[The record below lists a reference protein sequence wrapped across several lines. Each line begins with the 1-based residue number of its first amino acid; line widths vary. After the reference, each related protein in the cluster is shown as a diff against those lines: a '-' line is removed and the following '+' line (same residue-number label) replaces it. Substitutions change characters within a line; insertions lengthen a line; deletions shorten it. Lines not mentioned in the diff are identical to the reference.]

1 MNKRLKLATLIG
13 MVFSALAFSATAQKT
28 ATLIDFTYIPRDAL
42 GNDDNSRRP
51 YEYAFG
57 DWGNNKVQLIR
68 DKGLVIN
75 HLGSKGGVGMNKGL
89 RLKGAD
95 KAVVVFIIGNRN
107 EAESF
112 NFNLTD
118 KDGTDHSFRIPLTGM
133 SKGQVLTAVI
143 RLDKAKKENKP
154 GTKPGLD
161 LEKLKSWQ
169 IAGDFGDKPLEVL
182 VQKVLSYKD
191 EEP

>member
-1 MNKRLKLATLIG
+1 MKKLLKLAPL
-13 MVFSALAFSATAQKT
+13 VALLLGVAAPASAQKT
-28 ATLIDFTYIPRDAL
+28 STLIDFTYIPRDSL
-42 GNDDNSRRP
+42 GNEDKSRRP

-57 DWGNNKVQLIR
+57 DWGNDKVQLVR

-89 RLKGAD
+89 RRKGAD
-95 KAVVVFIIGNRN
+95 KAVMVFMIGNGN
-107 EAESF
+107 EADSV

-118 KDGTDHSFRIPLTGM
+118 KDGTDHSFRIPLSGM

-154 GTKPGLD
+154 GTTPGLD

-169 IAGDFGDKPLEVL
+169 IAGDFGDKPVEVL
-182 VQKVLSYKD
+182 VQKVLSYK
-191 EEP
+191 EE